1 MLATPFR
8 HGVKAET
15 NFHYGDRGDPDGW
28 GRLRVQPFD
37 DGLFGLLAH
46 ERGDDVGIE
55 NDHASKS
62 GGSISKSRK
71 SGISSPGLRPE
82 RRKSWAIS
90 VPRRL
95 PPRPSCFVA
104 SRRISRTSSSTLR
117 PWRVARRRSLSFT
130 SCSSL
135 RTMSC
140 AMIDMIS
147 RYHNEWT
154 ENQVSAISL
163 GRMTLRFDP
172 RARPRIWGRVRRG
185 GRRGERQ
192 KPRRK
197 PGVWGTRP
205 RDGLKARPY
214 IIRSGA

>member
-104 SRRISRTSSSTLR
+104 SRRISRTSSS
-117 PWRVARRRSLSFT
+117 
-130 SCSSL
+130 SL

-172 RARPRIWGRVRRG
+172 RASRRIWGRVRRG

-205 RDGLKARPY
+205 RDGLKARP
-214 IIRSGA
+214 